1 MTATPSR
8 PYSPFARSARPAHPL
23 PVRQGPPPTGPVP
36 AQRDRAEDA
45 GSTQAHRSGARRSGT
60 QKPGAHQ
67 SSTSGASGA
76 SAAGPVS
83 SPHGPVPAIPPSEPS
98 TPTTR
103 SSRSSG
109 SFAAARDLLT
119 VVALPVL
126 AALVLPAAF
135 AGGGTRRWFGGRAE
149 GQRAEAQAAKDAAA
163 AAFYELDTAQRDL
176 RISIETITAVD
187 DSPAARRAVS
197 DFEALGRRIDEA
209 SQKYIT
215 AVDAHDLDRDELE
228 ASVAAR
234 ARTELTAAKDELG
247 RVKTELDRFEQGLGP
262 LLGKAETQLARLAP
276 AVERARQSLLAA
288 SNALDA
294 VRQSGLR
301 ADDLAARL
309 ATLGPELTKLNQGA
323 GQHGVPETLE
333 RAERVS
339 REAGAVRAEAERLPE
354 RAAEIDHRLVSL
366 RTRAQS
372 LTTRAGQVEPVL
384 SELRRR
390 FSAAC
395 WQDLQHVPD
404 AAEENV
410 RQAEAKLKEARAAR
424 EAQRWPDATALLA
437 TVRALL
443 NNTDEAV
450 SAAGDRLRRLNAV
463 QKDPQAEIDRTR
475 FAIRDAQRL
484 AMAGRSTPDPRQARP
499 LDESVARLD
508 RAVATLEGRHPDY
521 WHFLTETEAVRQTV
535 AGVVSQIREERGGV

>member
-1 MTATPSR
+1 MAPEQPGSPERREPVQR
-8 PYSPFARSARPAHPL
+8 PARPA
-23 PVRQGPPPTGPVP
+23 R
-36 AQRDRAEDA
+36 
-45 GSTQAHRSGARRSGT
+45 
-60 QKPGAHQ
+60 
-67 SSTSGASGA
+67 GASTRRPA
-76 SAAGPVS
+76 
-83 SPHGPVPAIPPSEPS
+83 PHPS
-98 TPTTR
+98 TPR
-103 SSRSSG
+103 SS
-109 SFAAARDLLT
+109 ATRDVLT
-119 VVALPVL
+119 LVALPL
-126 AALVLPAAF
+126 IAALALPAAF
-135 AGGGTRRWFGGRAE
+135 AGGGTRRWFGGRSE

-187 DSPAARRAVS
+187 DSPAARRAVA
-197 DFEALGRRIDEA
+197 DFGALGRRIDEA

-228 ASVAAR
+228 ASVAVR
-234 ARTELTAAKDELG
+234 ARTELVAAKDELV
-247 RVKTELDRFEQGLGP
+247 RVKADLDRFEQSLAP

-276 AVERARQSLLAA
+276 AVERARQALLAA

-294 VRQSGLR
+294 VRQTGLK

-309 ATLGPELTKLNQGA
+309 AALGPELTKLNQGA
-323 GQHGVPETLE
+323 GQHGVPETVE

-339 REAGAVRAEAERLPE
+339 REAAAVASEAERLPE

-366 RTRAQS
+366 RTRAQA

-395 WQDLQHVPD
+395 WQDLQQVPD
-404 AAEENV
+404 QAAENV
-410 RQAEAKLKEARAAR
+410 RQAEAKLREARAAR
-424 EAQRWPDATALLA
+424 EAQRWPDATSLLT

-443 NNTDEAV
+443 NGTDEAV

-463 QKDPQAEIDRTR
+463 QKDPQQEIDRTR

-484 AMAGRSTPDPRQARP
+484 AMSGRTTPEPRHARP
-499 LDESVARLD
+499 LDDSVGRLD

-535 AGVVSQIREERGGV
+535 AHVVAQIREERGGA